1 MIRLLRAH
9 FAAIREQGRV
19 VAELKPVQP
28 TEGISLSRWS
38 RLKRA
43 AADEQAV
50 RAEPIK
56 ALVASETGKDGQSS
70 SAKIDAASNA
80 EYADLPPI
88 SAISLAEDFTP
99 FMQAKVPQALKQQA
113 LKALFREPHFNV
125 MDGLDIYIDDY
136 TVFEPISPEVMAT
149 LSSWKT
155 IMNPPQQVVTNG
167 GYAVDVESE
176 EGKAVLAARAELAQA
191 NAALQPSECDGVEE
205 LSSPAVRNDGHV
217 APGSGAEGDGGDIA
231 EPTLQTINPASTYE
245 PLQVNEV
252 AVATALTPALSCR
265 AHSRKHA
272 LAVSAADR
280 MRSETPPTPRAA
292 GEGAKPHTR
301 YGKRVGDF
309 SASTY
314 AAAEQ
319 AARDSETAEPTA
331 TPIAAPKSITQ

>member
-19 VAELKPVQP
+19 VAEWKPVQP

-56 ALVASETGKDGQSS
+56 ALVASETGNDGQNP
-70 SAKIDAASNA
+70 SAKIDAAANA
-80 EYADLPPI
+80 DYAALPPM

-113 LKALFREPHFNV
+113 LKALFKEPHFNV

-155 IMNPPQQVVTNG
+155 IMNPPQQVVTDG

-191 NAALQPSECDGVEE
+191 NAAPQPSECDGVEV
-205 LSSPAVRNDGHV
+205 LSPAARSDRHV
-217 APGSGAEGDGGDIA
+217 APDSGAEGEGGESA
-231 EPTLQTINPASTYE
+231 EPTSQKENASAIDDAPQPGDATH
-245 PLQVNEV
+245 
-252 AVATALTPALSCR
+252 ATALTPTLS
-265 AHSRKHA
+265 
-272 LAVSAADR
+272 
-280 MRSETPPTPRAA
+280 RAA
-292 GEGAKPHTR
+292 GEGAKPHPR

-309 SASTY
+309 SASAHET
-314 AAAEQ
+314 AE
-319 AARDSETAEPTA
+319 AVARESSPAEPTA